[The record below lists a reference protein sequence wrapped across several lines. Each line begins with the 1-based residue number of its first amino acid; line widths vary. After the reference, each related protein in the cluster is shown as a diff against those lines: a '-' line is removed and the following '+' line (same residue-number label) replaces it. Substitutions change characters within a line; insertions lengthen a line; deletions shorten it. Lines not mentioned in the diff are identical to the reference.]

1 MYRAIGLLSTPAYL
15 YDLGR
20 QSSPKGGGG
29 AGGVVLEVGEGF
41 VGETIVG
48 EAGEAALGG
57 GVGGLGHAGLS

>member
-20 QSSPKGGGG
+20 QSSPEGGEEL
-29 AGGVVLEVGEGF
+29 GVVLEVGEGF

-48 EAGEAALGG
+48 ETGEAALGG
-57 GVGGLGHAGLS
+57 GVGGLGHARLS